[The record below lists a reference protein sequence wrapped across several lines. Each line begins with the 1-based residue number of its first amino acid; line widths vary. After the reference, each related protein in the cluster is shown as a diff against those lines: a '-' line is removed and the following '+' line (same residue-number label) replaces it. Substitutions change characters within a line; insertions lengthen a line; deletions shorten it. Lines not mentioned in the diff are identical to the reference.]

1 MHWLARTIC
10 GYKRSDRWWICE
22 VFFSDS
28 WMDIEMFLHHRI
40 LLQSRT
46 TYLKIF
52 SIQQQKQEDDY
63 EDFMNSYEM
72 MDFYIKLEEAILD
85 RNKLFVLIN
94 LTMLWYLGSVHVSL
108 ESILHLT
115 NDVIMVGWMMKF
127 LMYLLM
133 H

>member
-1 MHWLARTIC
+1 
-10 GYKRSDRWWICE
+10 
-22 VFFSDS
+22 
-28 WMDIEMFLHHRI
+28 MFLHHRI

-94 LTMLWYLGSVHVSL
+94 LTML
-108 ESILHLT
+108 
-115 NDVIMVGWMMKF
+115 
-127 LMYLLM
+127 
-133 H
+133 